1 MVRLGLALASLGL
14 CACQSSAAA
23 GPAAAGAHGSG
34 DDPIPAVK
42 AAATEFDHAQLVGDR
57 ATIER
62 FLAADFVFVRGAGV
76 VADRNAFIAAFTDP
90 KTHLDPF
97 TIEHPVALRLADT
110 AVLIGGEATLR
121 GSDDGQPF
129 AEHIRYADI
138 FQLRAGR
145 WQVVY
150 TQVTMVK

>member
-1 MVRLGLALASLGL
+1 MVRSAVAVVSALASLAL
-14 CACQSSAAA
+14 CACHPSAA
-23 GPAAAGAHGSG
+23 GPVVPAA
-34 DDPIPAVK
+34 DPIPVVK

-57 ATIER
+57 ATIDR
-62 FLAADFVFVRGAGV
+62 FLATDFVFVRGAGV
-76 VADRNAFIAAFTDP
+76 VSDRNAFIAAFTDP
-90 KTHLDPF
+90 KTHLEPF

-138 FQLRAGR
+138 FQLRDGR